1 MKVQAAIIA
10 AVLLFITGL
19 ADVNVSQDIDSKL
32 QVARHD
38 YRFSVVQ
45 SALQSLLKDGTEAA
59 YYGAAF
65 HWIMAAVMFLF
76 CCCLGHGVS
85 TVVALA
91 DLLVSAVVCY
101 KCWIEGEKEYA
112 MAELAF
118 GIISAVVSLVHS
130 YIAFEKSQKGDDC
143 APCCV

>member
-32 QVARHD
+32 ARHD

-45 SALQSLLKDGTEAA
+45 SALQSVLKDGTEAA
-59 YYGAAF
+59 YYGASF
-65 HWIMAAVMFLF
+65 HWSMAAVMFLF

-85 TVVALA
+85 AFVALA
-91 DLLVSAVVCY
+91 DLFVSAVVCY

-112 MAELAF
+112 MAELFF
-118 GIISAVVSLVHS
+118 GIISAVLSSLMQ
-130 YIAFEKSQKGDDC
+130 SQ
-143 APCCV
+143 